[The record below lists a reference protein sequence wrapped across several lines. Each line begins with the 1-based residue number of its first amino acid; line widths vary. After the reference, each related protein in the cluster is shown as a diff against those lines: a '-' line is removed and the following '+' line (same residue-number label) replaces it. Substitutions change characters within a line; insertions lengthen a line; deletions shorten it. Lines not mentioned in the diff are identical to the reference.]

1 VTLVPFEVHRPASV
15 AEASHLLR
23 TLGDDAI
30 IYGGGTELLLLFKLG
45 LAHYDHLVD
54 VKRIPA
60 LSGISRQNG
69 WLVIG
74 AATTH
79 RAIERSVLVREHSTE
94 LASMERH
101 VANIRVRSVG
111 TLGGNLC
118 FADPHSDPATF
129 LLTLDA
135 TVTCASDDESARHVP
150 LADFVRDAYETD
162 LHAGELLTE
171 VRIPPLPDNAG
182 MSHQRFAVHER
193 PSATVTALVQWRDDR
208 VQDARVALGSVGFR
222 STRALRAERILLEAS
237 PAEIEDRL
245 DDVSIAAAEVSE
257 PVSDDNGSADYK
269 AHLVQVL
276 VKRAVREAAL
286 RGGGH
291 H

>member
-1 VTLVPFEVHRPASV
+1 V
-15 AEASHLLR
+15 AEASTLLR
-23 TLGDDAI
+23 TLGEDAI
-30 IYGGGTELLLLFKLG
+30 VYSGGTELLLLFKLG
-45 LAHYDHLVD
+45 LVSYDHLVD
-54 VKRIPA
+54 IKRIPA
-60 LSGISRQNG
+60 LSGISQQNG

-79 RAIERSVLVREHSTE
+79 RSIERSAIVREHAAE
-94 LASMERH
+94 LAAMERH

-118 FADPHSDPATF
+118 FADPHSDPTTF

-135 TVTCASDDESARHVP
+135 TVTCASDDATSRTLP

-171 VRIPPLPDNAG
+171 VRIPPLPDNAR

-193 PSATVTALVQWRDDR
+193 PSATVTALVQWRQDR
-208 VQDARVALGSVGFR
+208 VHDARIAVGSVGFR
-222 STRALRAERILLEAS
+222 ATRAAHAERLLLDAA
-237 PAEIEDRL
+237 PADMEDRL
-245 DDVSIAAAEVSE
+245 NDVAEAAAEVSA

-269 AHLVQVL
+269 AHLVTVL